1 MVAAV
6 RQHSL
11 TWAPFQPSR
20 LERFVMPAVVT
31 ALLVIVAL
39 VVRLA
44 ATPAHPSV
52 RIADGD
58 FSKYLDAYDTR
69 PPTDVEPAWTPRP
82 SPDIDESARAVR
94 IGARIIDVEVASV
107 AQGMWMTP
115 AYQGDRTA
123 QEQARRAAPVVAAY
137 AGELSALLAD
147 APDQDYAAALFS
159 RVMTQAQLVA
169 TPAWSEVRVGRQEA
183 ISFHPDFIALG
194 NWLEAA
200 RIAAARGNRG
210 FFDMPASRAEAANLT
225 AIAVPSE
232 RSRDA
237 LARVQR
243 LMPDGRAGNL
253 VVLERALTN
262 ALRALAN

>member
-1 MVAAV
+1 
-6 RQHSL
+6 
-11 TWAPFQPSR
+11 
-20 LERFVMPAVVT
+20 MPTVVT

-39 VVRLA
+39 VVRFA
-44 ATPAHPSV
+44 ATPPHPTV

-69 PPTDVEPAWTPRP
+69 LPTDVEPAWTPQP
-82 SPDIDESARAVR
+82 SPDVGESARAVR
-94 IGARIIDVEVASV
+94 IGARIIDVEVACQ
-107 AQGMWMTP
+107 AQGTWVMP
-115 AYQGDRTA
+115 AYHGDRTA
-123 QEQARRAAPVVAAY
+123 QAQERRDAPVVAAY

-147 APDQDYAAALFS
+147 APDQEFAASLFS

-169 TPAWSEVRVGRQEA
+169 TPALSEVHYGRQA
-183 ISFHPDFIALG
+183 ALSFRPDFIALG

-210 FFDMPASRAEAANLT
+210 FFDMVASRAEAANLT
-225 AIAVPSE
+225 TIAAPSE

-253 VVLERALTN
+253 VVLERALTD